1 MNLDAH
7 GAACRCLLRLR
18 ENQGEPGI
26 SDAAFIARFIGR
38 YPEWRERP
46 GATDTLKIVEIA
58 RELHVASRGETVAEY
73 DRVLAEHRA
82 GHGVLLATTH
92 APEQVEPVST
102 HRGFVM
108 LLVEM
113 DEDHFT
119 AWCPYPSGL
128 SDTLPRASRVW
139 WERWQTSALVLYP
152 ADAVVTS

>member
-1 MNLDAH
+1 MNLDEH

-26 SDAAFIARFIGR
+26 SDAAFIARFLPR

-46 GATDTLKIVEIA
+46 GVTDTLRIVEIA
-58 RELHVASRGETVAEY
+58 RELDVAARGEIFQEY

-82 GHGVLLATTH
+82 GRGVLLATAH
-92 APEQVEPVST
+92 APEQIEPVSANR
-102 HRGFVM
+102 HFVM

-113 DEDHFT
+113 SADHFT

-139 WERWQTSALVLYP
+139 WERWQTSGLVLYP
-152 ADAVVTS
+152 GAAVITS